1 MQPQTILDS
10 IDTLPRIKLAR
21 LNTPFEEM
29 PRLRAAIAE
38 SMETDADAVPRLFIK
53 RDDTTGFAFG
63 GNKARHMEFLFAHL
77 IERGIDT
84 IVNINHYD
92 SNNARLVAASCAKT
106 GMKCHL
112 VAYDMVDAPVA
123 GNLLIAHLAG
133 AEIHRVPE
141 EHARSLAEKL
151 LAEEIETGRSATIL
165 SDNPFFDIAG
175 MIGFLETGSE
185 LDAQIANF
193 LPPSHLPSLHP
204 LGEVPKAMGAVA
216 SEAKPQEMPGAE
228 ERSGCPRLRGK
239 CPKDKGGPSL
249 ANTPLRMWGLCG
261 RSIAGIRLYARNTG
275 KNWSASATAQ
285 PHHTPE
291 TYEATYIDRST
302 RVAKLLGLDTALE
315 PGDIDTITGY
325 SGSTYGVPTETAFEA
340 IHLVAKTEGIILDPN
355 YTGKSMSAL
364 IAQIRTRNLDPE
376 VPVVFIH
383 SGGQP
388 QTFAFPDELWE
399 WNPNPPLRKTN
410 KARRRRRVHNH
421 RHSRELGNPA
431 TKIQTSPP
439 LP

>member
-10 IDTLPRIKLAR
+10 IAELPRIKLAR

-29 PRLRAAIAE
+29 PRLRDAIAE
-38 SMETDADAVPRLFIK
+38 SMGADVDVVPRLFIK

-112 VAYDMVDAPVA
+112 VSYDMVDAPVA

-151 LAEEIETGRSATIL
+151 LAEENENGRNATIL

-175 MIGFLETGSE
+175 MIGFLETAAE
-185 LDAQIANF
+185 LDTQIANF
-193 LPPSHLPSLHP
+193 PPPSHLPSLPP
-204 LGEVPKAMGAVA
+204 LGEVPKAMGASGA
-216 SEAKPQEMPGAE
+216 KRQRGMPEAMTSPISDPSPSQSVRGREQAKRRSQGMPGE
-228 ERSGCPRLRGK
+228 ERQSVCPRLRGK
-239 CPKDKGGPSL
+239 CPKDKAGPPL

-275 KNWSASATAQ
+275 KPWSASATAQ
-285 PHHTPE
+285 EHHTPG

-302 RVAKLLGLDTALE
+302 RVANLLGLDTALQ

-325 SGSTYGVPTETAFEA
+325 SGRYGVPTEAAFEA

-364 IAQIRTRNLDPE
+364 IAEIRARNLDPQT
-376 VPVVFIH
+376 PVVFIH

-388 QTFAFPDELWE
+388 QTFAFPDQLWN
-399 WNPNPPLRKTN
+399 WKPN
-410 KARRRRRVHNH
+410 
-421 RHSRELGNPA
+421 
-431 TKIQTSPP
+431 
-439 LP
+439 